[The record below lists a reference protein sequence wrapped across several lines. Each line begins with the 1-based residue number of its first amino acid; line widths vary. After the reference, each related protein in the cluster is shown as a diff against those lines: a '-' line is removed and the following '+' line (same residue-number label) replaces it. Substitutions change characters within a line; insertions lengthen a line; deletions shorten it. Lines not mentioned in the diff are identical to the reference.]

1 MRGRMG
7 VPNISDRV
15 VLGLNSTMVGGISVE
30 NDALLAINSFVNF
43 DVVIIQLYLEIL
55 VSLSIG
61 RMWGKIIYWVIIKCS
76 NKNDM

>member
-1 MRGRMG
+1 MG